1 MAVWQ
6 NNGVLHTNPERRGGI
21 QYTHARQPQPTQAP
35 KTGPNTT
42 LRPHDRELDTRG
54 ARSRTGGG
62 RRARKRAGAGRA
74 GAGPAGGERSDQMC
88 EKSRHH
94 RCVENRMG
102 EYM

>member
-6 NNGVLHTNPERRGGI
+6 NNGVLQTQTGGI

-62 RRARKRAGAGRA
+62 RARKRRGGRA
-74 GAGPAGGERSDQMC
+74 VRGPITTDPC

>member
-6 NNGVLHTNPERRGGI
+6 NNGVLQTARRGGI

-54 ARSRTGGG
+54 ARSPSRTGGG
-62 RRARKRAGAGRA
+62 RARKRRGGRA
-74 GAGPAGGERSDQMC
+74 VRGPIQVRSQMC